1 GGQVGAG
8 GGRAQSGRWV
18 PGRGADFFNTVKRDL
33 GGLLFIAEDL
43 GSIPPDVRA
52 LREEFQVPGTRV
64 LQFAFD
70 GHADNPYLPQNYVSN
85 TVVYTGTHDNPTSR
99 EWYEEL
105 SPYQRQNLSRHL
117 KSLEH
122 ESGHVVWD
130 LMPLAW
136 SSVAALAI
144 APLQDLLNLGPEA
157 RMNVPGRPDGN
168 WTWRCT
174 EDMLLTPA
182 FQSLREL
189 TKSSNRMVRRSPL
202 TNEVAQVE
210 LAQETKNGQSSPL
223 GATLSPEGV
232 NFSVYSKHAT
242 AIDLLLFDS
251 ASDGRPARVIRL
263 DPSS

>member
-1 GGQVGAG
+1 
-8 GGRAQSGRWV
+8 
-18 PGRGADFFNTVKRDL
+18 
-33 GGLLFIAEDL
+33 
-43 GSIPPDVRA
+43 
-52 LREEFQVPGTRV
+52 
-64 LQFAFD
+64 
-70 GHADNPYLPQNYVSN
+70 
-85 TVVYTGTHDNPTSR
+85 
-99 EWYEEL
+99 
-105 SPYQRQNLSRHL
+105 
-117 KSLEH
+117 
-122 ESGHVVWD
+122 VWD
-130 LMPLAW
+130 LMHLAW

-189 TKSSNRMVRRSPL
+189 TKSSNRMVLRSPL
-202 TNEVAQVE
+202 TIEVAQVE

-251 ASDGRPARVIRL
+251 ASDGRPTRVIRL
-263 DPSS
+263 DPASNRTYHYWHVFVPGVKAGQIYAYRVEGPFDPANGMRFDSSKVLIDPYGRCVVAPENYSREAAGKAGDNAASAMKTVVVDSHAYDWEGDKPLNRPSSRTIVYE